1 MSVINK
7 ILRVVTVLPGIL
19 FVVIGVGWI
28 IDPASAA
35 VGVGMPLLEGVG
47 RSTQI
52 GDLGS
57 FFLTMGLL
65 ILVGVTTL
73 KRVWFYPP
81 MMLLGLAAT
90 FRIIAWLVHGA
101 ALAGSMIAVE
111 IIVTAL
117 LYVSTIRLCEKR
129 SG

>member
-1 MSVINK
+1 VINK

-35 VGVGMPLLEGVG
+35 AGVGMPLLEGVG

-57 FFLTMGLL
+57 FFLAMGLL

-73 KRVWFYPP
+73 ERAWFYPP
-81 MMLLGLAAT
+81 MMLLGLAAI
-90 FRIIAWLVHGA
+90 FRIVAWLVHGA

-129 SG
+129 SA

>member
-35 VGVGMPLLEGVG
+35 AGVGMPLLEGVA

-52 GDLGS
+52 GDLGA

-65 ILVGVTTL
+65 ILIGVTTL

-111 IIVTAL
+111 VIVTTL
-117 LYVSTIRLCEKR
+117 LFVSTIRLCEKR
-129 SG
+129 GA

>member
-1 MSVINK
+1 MINR
-7 ILRVVTVLPGIL
+7 ILRIVTVLPGIL
-19 FVVIGVGWI
+19 FLVTGVGWI

-35 VGVGMPLLEGVG
+35 ARLGMPLLEGVG

-52 GDLGS
+52 GDLGA

-81 MMLLGLAAT
+81 MMLLSLAAAL
-90 FRIIAWLVHGA
+90 RIVAWLVHGA
-101 ALAGSMIAVE
+101 ALASSMIAVE
-111 IIVTAL
+111 IVVTAL

-129 SG
+129 SA

>member
-35 VGVGMPLLEGVG
+35 AGVGMPLLEGVG

-73 KRVWFYPP
+73 ERAWFYPP
-81 MMLLGLAAT
+81 MMLLGLAAM
-90 FRIIAWLVHGA
+90 FRLVAWLVHGA

-117 LYVSTIRLCEKR
+117 LYVATIRLCEKR
-129 SG
+129 SA

>member
-7 ILRVVTVLPGIL
+7 ILRVITALPGIL
-19 FVVIGVGWI
+19 FVVTGVGWI
-28 IDPASAA
+28 VDPASAA
-35 VGVGMPLLEGVG
+35 AGVGMPLLEGVG

-52 GDLGS
+52 GDLGA

-65 ILVGVTTL
+65 ILIGVTTL

-90 FRIIAWLVHGA
+90 LRIIAWLVHGA
-101 ALAGSMIAVE
+101 ALALSMIAFE

-117 LYVSTIRLCEKR
+117 LYVSTIRLCEKP
-129 SG
+129 SA

>member
-1 MSVINK
+1 MINK

-35 VGVGMPLLEGVG
+35 AGVGMPLLEGVG

-57 FFLTMGLL
+57 FFLAMGLL

-73 KRVWFYPP
+73 ERAWFYPP
-81 MMLLGLAAT
+81 MMLLGLAAI
-90 FRIIAWLVHGA
+90 FRIVAWLVHGA

-129 SG
+129 SA

>member
-28 IDPASAA
+28 IDPASDAA
-35 VGVGMPLLEGVG
+35 GVGMPLLEGVA

-52 GDLGS
+52 GDLGA

-111 IIVTAL
+111 VIVTTL
-117 LYVSTIRLCEKR
+117 LFVSTIRLCEKR
-129 SG
+129 GA

>member
-1 MSVINK
+1 MINK
-7 ILRVVTVLPGIL
+7 ILRVAAALPGIL
-19 FVVIGVGWI
+19 FVVIGVGWV
-28 IDPASAA
+28 IDPVTAA
-35 VGVGMPLLEGVG
+35 AGVGMPLLEGVG

-57 FFLTMGLL
+57 FFLAMGLL

-73 KRVWFYPP
+73 DRAWFYPP
-81 MMLLGLAAT
+81 MMLLGLAAI
-90 FRIIAWLVHGA
+90 FRIVAWLVHGA

-129 SG
+129 SA

>member
-1 MSVINK
+1 MINK

-35 VGVGMPLLEGVG
+35 AGVGMPLLEGVG

-52 GDLGS
+52 GDLGA

-101 ALAGSMIAVE
+101 ALAASMIAVE
-111 IIVTAL
+111 VIVTTL
-117 LYVSTIRLCEKR
+117 LFVSTIRLCEKR
-129 SG
+129 GA

>member
-1 MSVINK
+1 MINK

-19 FVVIGVGWI
+19 FVVTGVGWI
-28 IDPASAA
+28 VDPASAA
-35 VGVGMPLLEGVG
+35 ARLGMPLLEGVG

-52 GDLGS
+52 GDMGA
-57 FFLTMGLL
+57 FFVTMGLL

-129 SG
+129 SA

>member
-1 MSVINK
+1 MINK

-35 VGVGMPLLEGVG
+35 AGVGMPLLEGVG

-52 GDLGS
+52 GDLGA

-111 IIVTAL
+111 VIVTTL
-117 LYVSTIRLCEKR
+117 LFVSTIRLCEKR
-129 SG
+129 GA

>member
-1 MSVINK
+1 MINK

-35 VGVGMPLLEGVG
+35 AGVGMPLLEGVG

-73 KRVWFYPP
+73 ERVWFYPP
-81 MMLLGLAAT
+81 MMLLGLAAI
-90 FRIIAWLVHGA
+90 FRIVAWLVHGA

-129 SG
+129 SA

>member
-1 MSVINK
+1 MINK

-35 VGVGMPLLEGVG
+35 AGVGMPLLEGVG

-52 GDLGS
+52 GDLGA

-90 FRIIAWLVHGA
+90 FRIVAWLVHGA

-111 IIVTAL
+111 VIVTTL
-117 LYVSTIRLCEKR
+117 LFVSTIRLCEKR
-129 SG
+129 GA

>member
-1 MSVINK
+1 MTVINK

-35 VGVGMPLLEGVG
+35 AGVGMPLLEGVA

-52 GDLGS
+52 GDLGA

-111 IIVTAL
+111 VIVTTL
-117 LYVSTIRLCEKR
+117 LFVSTIRLCEKR
-129 SG
+129 GA

>member
-1 MSVINK
+1 MINK

-35 VGVGMPLLEGVG
+35 AGVGMPLLEGVG

-73 KRVWFYPP
+73 ERAWFYPP
-81 MMLLGLAAT
+81 MMLLGLAAM
-90 FRIIAWLVHGA
+90 FRLVAWLVHGA

-117 LYVSTIRLCEKR
+117 LYVATIRLCEKR
-129 SG
+129 SA

>member
-1 MSVINK
+1 MINK

-19 FVVIGVGWI
+19 FVVIGVVWI

-35 VGVGMPLLEGVG
+35 AGVGMPLLEGVG

-73 KRVWFYPP
+73 ERAWFYPP
-81 MMLLGLAAT
+81 MMLLGLAAM
-90 FRIIAWLVHGA
+90 FRLVAWLVHGA

-117 LYVSTIRLCEKR
+117 LYVATIRLCEKR
-129 SG
+129 SA

>member
-1 MSVINK
+1 VINK
-7 ILRVVTVLPGIL
+7 ILRVVTALPGIL

-35 VGVGMPLLEGVG
+35 AGVGMPLLDGVG
-47 RSTQI
+47 RSSQI
-52 GDLGS
+52 GDMGA

-81 MMLLGLAAT
+81 MMLLGLAASL
-90 FRIIAWLVHGA
+90 RIIAWLVHGA

-117 LYVSTIRLCEKR
+117 LYVSSIRLCEKR
-129 SG
+129 RA

>member
-35 VGVGMPLLEGVG
+35 AGVGMPLLEGVA

-52 GDLGS
+52 GDLGA

-65 ILVGVTTL
+65 ILIGVTTL

-90 FRIIAWLVHGA
+90 FRIVAWLVHGA

-111 IIVTAL
+111 VIVTTL
-117 LYVSTIRLCEKR
+117 LFVSTIRLCEKR
-129 SG
+129 GA

>member
-1 MSVINK
+1 MINK

-19 FVVIGVGWI
+19 FVVIGVGWV
-28 IDPASAA
+28 IDPGSAA
-35 VGVGMPLLEGVG
+35 AGVGMPLLEGVA

-52 GDLGS
+52 GDLGA

-101 ALAGSMIAVE
+101 ALASSMIAVE
-111 IIVTAL
+111 VIVTTL
-117 LYVSTIRLCEKR
+117 LFVSTIRLCEKR
-129 SG
+129 GA

>member
-1 MSVINK
+1 MINK

-19 FVVIGVGWI
+19 FVVIGVVWI

-35 VGVGMPLLEGVG
+35 AGVGMPLLEGVG

-57 FFLTMGLL
+57 FFLAMGLL

-73 KRVWFYPP
+73 DRAWFYPP
-81 MMLLGLAAT
+81 MMLLGLAAI
-90 FRIIAWLVHGA
+90 FRIVAWLVHGA

-129 SG
+129 SA

>member
-7 ILRVVTVLPGIL
+7 ILVVTVLPGIL
-19 FVVIGVGWI
+19 FVVIGVGWV
-28 IDPASAA
+28 IDPGSAA
-35 VGVGMPLLEGVG
+35 AGVGMPLLEGVG

-52 GDLGS
+52 GDLGA

-111 IIVTAL
+111 VIVTTL
-117 LYVSTIRLCEKR
+117 LFVSTIRLCEKR
-129 SG
+129 GA

>member
-1 MSVINK
+1 VINK

-35 VGVGMPLLEGVG
+35 AGVGMPLLEGVG

-73 KRVWFYPP
+73 ERAWFYPP
-81 MMLLGLAAT
+81 MMLLGLAAM
-90 FRIIAWLVHGA
+90 FRLVAWLVHGA

-117 LYVSTIRLCEKR
+117 LYVATIRLCEKR
-129 SG
+129 SA

>member
-1 MSVINK
+1 MINK

-35 VGVGMPLLEGVG
+35 AGVGMPLLEGVG

-57 FFLTMGLL
+57 FFLAMGLL

-73 KRVWFYPP
+73 DRAWFYPP
-81 MMLLGLAAT
+81 MMLLGLAAI
-90 FRIIAWLVHGA
+90 FRIVAWLVHGA

-117 LYVSTIRLCEKR
+117 LYVSTIRLCENR
-129 SG
+129 SA

>member
-35 VGVGMPLLEGVG
+35 AGVGMPLLEGVG

-52 GDLGS
+52 GDLGA

-81 MMLLGLAAT
+81 MMLLGLAASL
-90 FRIIAWLVHGA
+90 RMIAWLVHGA

-129 SG
+129 SA

>member
-1 MSVINK
+1 M
-7 ILRVVTVLPGIL
+7 LPGIL
-19 FVVIGVGWI
+19 FVAIGVGWV
-28 IDPASAA
+28 IDPASSATR
-35 VGVGMPLLEGVG
+35 VGMPLVEGVG

-52 GDLGS
+52 GDLGA

-73 KRVWFYPP
+73 KRIWFYPP

-111 IIVTAL
+111 IIATTL
-117 LYVSTIRLCEKR
+117 LYVSTIRLCGK
-129 SG
+129 SSA

>member
-1 MSVINK
+1 MINR
-7 ILRVVTVLPGIL
+7 ILRIVTVLPGIL
-19 FVVIGVGWI
+19 FLVTGVGWI

-35 VGVGMPLLEGVG
+35 ARFGMPLLEGVG

-52 GDLGS
+52 GDMGA
-57 FFLTMGLL
+57 FFVTMGLL

-81 MMLLGLAAT
+81 MMLLGLAAS

-101 ALAGSMIAVE
+101 ALAPSMISLE
-111 IIVTAL
+111 IVVTAL

-129 SG
+129 SA

>member
-1 MSVINK
+1 MINK

-19 FVVIGVGWI
+19 FVVTGVGWI
-28 IDPASAA
+28 VDPASAA
-35 VGVGMPLLEGVG
+35 ARLGMPLLEGVG

-52 GDLGS
+52 GDMGA
-57 FFLTMGLL
+57 FFVTMGLL

-111 IIVTAL
+111 IVITVL
-117 LYVSTIRLCEKR
+117 LYVTTVRLCEKR

>member
-1 MSVINK
+1 MINK

-35 VGVGMPLLEGVG
+35 AGVGMPLLEGVG

-57 FFLTMGLL
+57 FFLAMGLL

-73 KRVWFYPP
+73 ERVWFYPP
-81 MMLLGLAAT
+81 MMLLGLAAI
-90 FRIIAWLVHGA
+90 FRIVSWLVHGA

-111 IIVTAL
+111 VIVTAL

-129 SG
+129 SA

>member
-7 ILRVVTVLPGIL
+7 ILRVITALPGIL
-19 FVVIGVGWI
+19 FVVTGVGWI
-28 IDPASAA
+28 VDPASAA
-35 VGVGMPLLEGVG
+35 AGVGMPLLEGVG

-52 GDLGS
+52 GDLGA

-65 ILVGVTTL
+65 ILIGVTTL

-81 MMLLGLAAT
+81 MMLLSLAAAL
-90 FRIIAWLVHGA
+90 RIIAWLVHGA

-111 IIVTAL
+111 IVVTAL

-129 SG
+129 SA

>member
-1 MSVINK
+1 MINK
-7 ILRVVTVLPGIL
+7 ILRLVTFLPGIL
-19 FVVIGVGWI
+19 FVSMGVGWV

-35 VGVGMPLLEGVG
+35 ASVGMPLVEGVG

-52 GDLGS
+52 GDLGA

-73 KRVWFYPP
+73 KRFWFYPP

-90 FRIIAWLVHGA
+90 FRIIAWRVHDA

-111 IIVTAL
+111 IIVTTL

-129 SG
+129 SE

>member
-1 MSVINK
+1 MINK

-35 VGVGMPLLEGVG
+35 AGVGMPLLEGVG

-73 KRVWFYPP
+73 ERAWFYPP
-81 MMLLGLAAT
+81 MMLLGLAAM
-90 FRIIAWLVHGA
+90 FRLVAWLVHGA

-129 SG
+129 SA

>member
-1 MSVINK
+1 MINK

-35 VGVGMPLLEGVG
+35 AGVGMPLLEGVA

-52 GDLGS
+52 GDLGA

-111 IIVTAL
+111 VIVTTL
-117 LYVSTIRLCEKR
+117 LFVSTIRLCEKR
-129 SG
+129 GA

>member
-1 MSVINK
+1 MINK
-7 ILRVVTVLPGIL
+7 ILRLVTFLPGIL
-19 FVVIGVGWI
+19 FVSMGVGWV

-35 VGVGMPLLEGVG
+35 ASVGMPLVEGVG

-52 GDLGS
+52 GDLGA
-57 FFLTMGLL
+57 FFLAMGLL

-73 KRVWFYPP
+73 KRIWFYPP

-90 FRIIAWLVHGA
+90 FRIIAWLVHDA

-111 IIVTAL
+111 IIVTTL
-117 LYVSTIRLCEKR
+117 LYVSTIRLCEK
-129 SG
+129 SSA